1 MRALTGG
8 RGVDVILDGQGGD
21 YTPLEMALLAMDG
34 RLVLIASHRAP
45 MAEISTR
52 EIYIRRLTLTGST
65 LRSRPPAYKGRIAR
79 ELVDQAW
86 PLLEDGRIRT
96 HICGVHR
103 LEEAAAAQA
112 VLDANAQIGKLV
124 LTVSD
129 DAMAVPE
136 PAR

>member
-1 MRALTGG
+1 MVTLSSVRPLLDRSCVTIACTLLANSSRLEWSSTRSCVAATVRRALTSFSC
-8 RGVDVILDGQGGD
+8 
-21 YTPLEMALLAMDG
+21 T
-34 RLVLIASHRAP
+34 S
-45 MAEISTR
+45 S
-52 EIYIRRLTLTGST
+52 LTVPGST

-79 ELVDQAW
+79 ELVEQVW

-96 HICGVHR
+96 HICGIHR
-103 LEEAAAAQA
+103 LEDAAAAQA